1 METIYYRPPYSGFTR
16 KIEGVDDES
25 FALVKDLETFE
36 ATRLWNH
43 DVILCAAD
51 GQTFFTE
58 DELES
63 LLDELEGAVDDSCLV
78 LDELKKRGLEFN
90 TVDEALRVYRIED
103 ERRRKSLG
111 GDLNGRTGQSAR
123 RRRRRQSGV

>member
-1 METIYYRPPYSGFTR
+1 MEVQKV

-25 FALVKDLETFE
+25 FALLKDLETFE

-43 DVILCAAD
+43 DLILCAAD
-51 GQTFFTE
+51 GQTSFTE
-58 DELES
+58 EELES

-103 ERRRKSLG
+103 ERRRKPLG
-111 GDLNGRTGQSAR
+111 GDLNGRTGKSAR
-123 RRRRRQSGV
+123 RRRRRRRGLCSRD

>member
-1 METIYYRPPYSGFTR
+1 MEVQKVKSAV
-16 KIEGVDDES
+16 VDDES
-25 FALVKDLETFE
+25 FALLKDLKTFE
-36 ATRLWNH
+36 ATRLWSH
-43 DVILCAAD
+43 DLILCVAD
-51 GQTFFTE
+51 GQTSFTE
-58 DELES
+58 EELES

-103 ERRRKSLG
+103 ERCRKPLG
-111 GDLNGRTGQSAR
+111 GDVNGRTGKNTR

>member
-1 METIYYRPPYSGFTR
+1 MEVQKVKSA
-16 KIEGVDDES
+16 GVDDES
-25 FALVKDLETFE
+25 FALLKDLETFE

-43 DVILCAAD
+43 DLILCAAD
-51 GQTFFTE
+51 GQTSFNE

-90 TVDEALRVYRIED
+90 TVDKALRVYRIED
-103 ERRRKSLG
+103 EHRRKSLG
-111 GDLNGRTGQSAR
+111 GDLNGGTGKNTR
-123 RRRRRQSGV
+123 RRRNRQSGV